1 MTFISRKS
9 FYICWLKV
17 LNPSKMKKKLFLL
30 AAALGVAA
38 TQGVTQD
45 STRTYGLG
53 EAQIAVAR
61 IDLKVKN
68 LGRDIKVLTADD
80 WPQWPVNTL
89 DEVLRLTAGV
99 ETQNRGMFGNQAD
112 ISIWGSTFNQ
122 VLILLDGNRVNDPL
136 TGHFNSYIPIAL
148 SEVARIEIIK
158 GASSGIYGSEA
169 VGGVINIVSHAFD
182 GSQTEHQASAEISAG
197 DFGLMNVNAGGQ
209 FNTDDIHVSFGVDH
223 SNADG
228 HLAEGDSIPYGF
240 ENTRYSAS
248 ASGQIGSKVNI
259 ALGTS
264 FDTRDFGARYFY
276 TQSTYDLSEEK
287 VTRQFNRGRIVITEN
302 DKHKTTLSGAYQK
315 STDYFLFN
323 PLFAANEHTTSHS
336 EVNLFHRAHITP
348 QVQLTMGGHYLSQ
361 SVISSDRGDHEY
373 RNMAGYALA
382 HKTFGQNVNLSAGVR
397 IDNNASGTSVTPQ
410 LSTSWVAAEN
420 LTLRFAAG
428 QAARSADVTERYVS
442 TNLEGPVSSGRNLG
456 NPNLAN
462 EKSMNLELGGEYWIN
477 QGAIRFTAFSR
488 QSTDLIDFVLTPS
501 ADITGATNIL
511 DSAEYFYAQ
520 NIAALT
526 TYGLDLSFWRSF
538 AIGENVK
545 LNTEVSYLMLSFDRP
560 SDEISKYIANS
571 AKNLVKVNLGLNWKK
586 FNLSI
591 AGLYKERQ
599 EAEAEQINK
608 ELANSYLVVDANASY
623 EFWSDHGSV
632 FVKCYNVSDLDYS
645 DILGATLPGRWLM
658 GGLKF
663 EF

>member
-1 MTFISRKS
+1 
-9 FYICWLKV
+9 
-17 LNPSKMKKKLFLL
+17 MKKIVFIL
-30 AAALGVAA
+30 AASLGAMT
-38 TQGVTQD
+38 TQSNAQD
-45 STRTYGLG
+45 STLTYSID
-53 EAQIAVAR
+53 EAQIAASR
-61 IDLKVKN
+61 IDVKVKN
-68 LGRDIKVLTADD
+68 LGRDIKVITAEE
-80 WPQWPVNTL
+80 WSQWPVNTL

-182 GSQTEHQASAEISAG
+182 GSQTENHATVEISAG
-197 DFGLMNVNAGGQ
+197 DFGLMNDRAGFQ
-209 FNTDDIHVSFGVDH
+209 FNTNNAHISLGLDH

-228 HLAEGDSIPYGF
+228 HLAEGDSIPYSF
-240 ENTRYSAS
+240 DNTTYSAS

-302 DKHKTTLSGAYQK
+302 EKHKTTLSGAYQK

-336 EVNLFHRAHITP
+336 EINLFHRAHISP
-348 QVQLTMGGHYLSQ
+348 QVQLTIGGHYLSQ

-373 RNMAGYALA
+373 SNTAGYALA
-382 HKTFGQNVNLSAGVR
+382 HKTFGQNINLSAGIRV
-397 IDNNASGTSVTPQ
+397 DNNASGTSVTPQ

-428 QAARSADVTERYVS
+428 QASRSADVTERYVS
-442 TNLEGPVSSGRNLG
+442 TNLEVLSPGRNLG

-462 EKSMNLELGGEYWIN
+462 EKSMNIELGGEYWID
-477 QGAIRFTAFSR
+477 QGVIRFTGFSR
-488 QSTDLIDFVLTPS
+488 QSTDLIDFTLTPS
-501 ADITGATNIL
+501 AQITGATNIA

-526 TYGLDLSFWRSF
+526 TNGVDLSIWRSF
-538 AIGENVK
+538 TLGKDIM

-571 AKNLVKVNLGLNWKK
+571 AKNLIKANIGLNWNKV
-586 FNLSI
+586 NVSL
-591 AGLYKERQ
+591 AGLYKQRQ
-599 EAEAEQINK
+599 AAEAEQINR
-608 ELANSYLVVDANASY
+608 ELTDSYFVLDASASY
-623 EFWSDHGSV
+623 MFWGDSGSL
-632 FVKCYNVSDLDYS
+632 FVKCYNVSDLNYS
-645 DILGATLPGRWLM
+645 DILGATLPGRWIM
-658 GGLKF
+658 GGIKF
-663 EF
+663 QL